1 VADGNRKGFLW
12 VGARGHVTA
21 FLNGEKV
28 MEEEGVTRY
37 RPGQFRTPLALRSGE
52 NLLTFEMKPLGEQ
65 ADLSA
70 LLVGP
75 QNDGD
80 TLEGIRYT
88 A

>member
-1 VADGNRKGFLW
+1 
-12 VGARGHVTA
+12 VGARGRVTA

-28 MEEEGVTRY
+28 MEEEGATRY
-37 RPGQFRTPLALRSGE
+37 RPGQFRAPVTLRSGE
-52 NLLTFEMKPLGEQ
+52 NLLTFELKPLGDQ

-80 TLEGIRYT
+80 TVEGIRYT
-88 A
+88 V